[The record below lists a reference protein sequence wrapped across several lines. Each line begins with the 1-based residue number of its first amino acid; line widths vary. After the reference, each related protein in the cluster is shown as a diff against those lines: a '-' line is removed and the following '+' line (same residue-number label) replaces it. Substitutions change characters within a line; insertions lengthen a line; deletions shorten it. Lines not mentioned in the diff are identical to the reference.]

1 MKIIGVAEAK
11 NGLSKLLDST
21 RKEDIIITSWGKP
34 KVVLIN
40 IENENLEDYIISHS
54 PKIRESIEKS
64 WAAYKEGEVFTF
76 DQIIKKV
83 GS

>member
-1 MKIIGVAEAK
+1 MKVIGVTKAK

-54 PKIRESIEKS
+54 PKIRDSIEKS
-64 WAAYKEGEVFTF
+64 WAAYKEGEFFTF
-76 DQIIKKV
+76 DQIIKKI
-83 GS
+83 GL